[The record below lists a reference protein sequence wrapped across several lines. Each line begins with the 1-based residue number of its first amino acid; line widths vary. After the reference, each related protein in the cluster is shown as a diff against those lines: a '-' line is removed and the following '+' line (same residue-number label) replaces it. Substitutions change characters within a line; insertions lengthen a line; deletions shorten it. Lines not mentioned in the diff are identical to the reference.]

1 MGQTRIGS
9 GWEGLPGEG
18 ELRHGRARGEAEG
31 VQSRDGEQVEDQ
43 EFKLLSEITD
53 LTAGKGTLE
62 GTFSFDTVF
71 VVRHRE
77 KAVPVPRTYEAPFSF
92 NLYKDRLFLTVYD
105 KKNRANNIANEM
117 SKAVFLSLGQIV
129 EARIDPETLRK
140 FHEKN
145 FEDTKIIFFDDM
157 DLPSINKLSLYGASL
172 GNTSTLFGLSHSWEA
187 VVHRAEELE
196 DRLRDGGDQELRRH
210 RLQQDGHVRIQ
221 LVHQGRDTPADR
233 IAC

>member
-1 MGQTRIGS
+1 MVLAGKVFLVRENFDMDVLAEKLKAFRI
-9 GWEGLPGEG
+9 ETENT
-18 ELRHGRARGEAEG
+18 
-31 VQSRDGEQVEDQ
+31 VEDQ
-43 EFKLLSEITD
+43 EFKLLSEIRD

-62 GTFSFDTVF
+62 GTYSFDTVF

-77 KAVPVPRTYEAPFSF
+77 KAIPVPRTYEAPFSF
-92 NLYKDRLFLTVYD
+92 NLYKDRLFLIVYD
-105 KKNRANNIANEM
+105 KKNRANNVANEM

-172 GNTSTLFGLSHSWEA
+172 GNTTLYSDYLTHGKLWYIVLKSSKTGYVMGVTRNC
-187 VVHRAEELE
+187 VVTGFSKMDMSEFSSFIRGEILP
-196 DRLRDGGDQELRRH
+196 L
-210 RLQQDGHVRIQ
+210 
-221 LVHQGRDTPADR
+221 
-233 IAC
+233 IA

>member
-1 MGQTRIGS
+1 LVLAGKVFLVRENLDMDV
-9 GWEGLPGEG
+9 L
-18 ELRHGRARGEAEG
+18 AEKLKAFR
-31 VQSRDGEQVEDQ
+31 VETENTVEDQ

-53 LTAGKGTLE
+53 LNAGKGTLE

-92 NLYKDRLFLTVYD
+92 NLHKDRLFLIVYD

-145 FEDTKIIFFDDM
+145 FEDTKIIFFDM

-172 GNTSTLFGLSHSWEA
+172 GNTTLYSDYLTHGKLWYIVLKSSKTGYVMGVTRNC
-187 VVHRAEELE
+187 VVTGFSKMDMSEFSSFIRGEILP
-196 DRLRDGGDQELRRH
+196 L
-210 RLQQDGHVRIQ
+210 
-221 LVHQGRDTPADR
+221 
-233 IAC
+233 IA